1 MEKYDVKFKKKYG
14 QNFLRNIS
22 VVERIVNV
30 SEIGDN
36 DLVIEVG
43 PGGAIMTRELS
54 KRAGNVLAYEIDE
67 DLKEELSK
75 RLDGCSNVDVL
86 FKDFLEADLVSDV
99 KNYSYD
105 KLFFVSNV
113 PYYITTPILMK
124 IIESN
129 LSFSKIVMMVQ
140 KEVGERFT
148 SIVGKKEY
156 GALTVLLRYY
166 FETKKEFLVSRE
178 EFIPKPNV
186 DSVVVSFKPRKDK
199 ENLISEEFFQQLVHD
214 SFQFK
219 RKTLR
224 NNLKKYDLNIVSKVL
239 EKYNLDLN
247 VRAEQL
253 EYNIFVDLANNLYK

>member
-54 KRAGNVLAYEIDE
+54 KRAGNVLTYEIDE

-86 FKDFLEADLVSDV
+86 FKDFLDADLVSDV

-140 KEVGERFT
+140 KEVGDRFST
-148 SIVGKKEY
+148 KPGSKEY
-156 GALTVLLRYY
+156 GSITVLLNY
-166 FETKKEFLVSRE
+166 FFDVKKEFLVSRNQ
-178 EFIPKPNV
+178 FIPVPNV
-186 DSVVVSFKPRKDK
+186 DSVIVSFTEKSNKKYLKDF
-199 ENLISEEFFQQLVHD
+199 LFFQKIVRD
-214 SFQFK
+214 SFQYK
-219 RKTLR
+219 RKTIK
-224 NNLKKYDLNIVSKVL
+224 NNLRSYDLKIVSDVL
-239 EKYNLDLN
+239 SKYGYDLS
-247 VRAEQL
+247 VRAENLQL
-253 EYNIFVDLANNLYK
+253 DVFVDLANELI

>member
-54 KRAGNVLAYEIDE
+54 KIAGNVLAYEIDE

-140 KEVGERFT
+140 KEVGDRFST
-148 SIVGKKEY
+148 KPGSKEY
-156 GALTVLLRYY
+156 GSITVLLNY
-166 FETKKEFLVSRE
+166 FFDVKKEFLVSRNQ
-178 EFIPKPNV
+178 FIPVPNV
-186 DSVVVSFKPRKDK
+186 DSVIVSFTEKSNKKYLKDF
-199 ENLISEEFFQQLVHD
+199 LFFQKIVRD
-214 SFQFK
+214 SFQYK
-219 RKTLR
+219 RKTIK
-224 NNLKKYDLNIVSKVL
+224 NNLRSYDLKIVSDVL
-239 EKYNLDLN
+239 SKYGYDLS
-247 VRAEQL
+247 VRAENLQL
-253 EYNIFVDLANNLYK
+253 DVFVDLANELI

>member
-1 MEKYDVKFKKKYG
+1 MDEKFQFKKKFG
-14 QNFLRNIS
+14 QNFLKNER
-22 VVERIVNV
+22 VLTRIVNV
-30 SEIGDN
+30 ADIKDES
-36 DLVIEVG
+36 LTIEVG
-43 PGGAIMTRELS
+43 PGSGALTKYLKE
-54 KRAGNVLAYEIDE
+54 KGQVLCYEIDKTLEDILMRDFGEDSNVSIYFGDFLKQDIKE
-67 DLKEELSK
+67 DLKKFTYKHL
-75 RLDGCSNVDVL
+75 
-86 FKDFLEADLVSDV
+86 
-99 KNYSYD
+99 Y
-105 KLFFVSNV
+105 FVSNV
-113 PYYITTPILMK
+113 PYYITTPILFK
-124 IIESN
+124 LINSG
-129 LSFSKIVMMVQ
+129 FYFDKIVMMVQ

-166 FETKKEFLVSRE
+166 FDTKKEFLVSRE

-199 ENLISEEFFQQLVHD
+199 ENLVNEEFFRQLVHD

-224 NNLKKYDLNIVSKVL
+224 NNLKKYDLNIVSQVL
-239 EKYNLDLN
+239 EKYNLDLS

>member
-86 FKDFLEADLVSDV
+86 FKDFLDADLVSDV

-124 IIESN
+124 IIQSN

-140 KEVGERFT
+140 KEVGDRFST
-148 SIVGKKEY
+148 KPGSKEY
-156 GALTVLLRYY
+156 GSITVLLNY
-166 FETKKEFLVSRE
+166 FFDVKKEFLVSRNQ
-178 EFIPKPNV
+178 FIPVPNV
-186 DSVVVSFKPRKDK
+186 DSVIVSFTEKSNKKYLKDF
-199 ENLISEEFFQQLVHD
+199 LFFQKIVRD
-214 SFQFK
+214 SFQYK
-219 RKTLR
+219 RKTIK
-224 NNLKKYDLNIVSKVL
+224 NNLRSYDLKIVSDVL
-239 EKYNLDLN
+239 SKYGYDLS
-247 VRAEQL
+247 VRAENLQL
-253 EYNIFVDLANNLYK
+253 DVFVDLANELI

>member
-14 QNFLRNIS
+14 QNFLKNIS

-86 FKDFLEADLVSDV
+86 FKDFLDADLVSDV

-124 IIESN
+124 IIQSN

-140 KEVGERFT
+140 KEVGDRFST
-148 SIVGKKEY
+148 KPGSKEY
-156 GALTVLLRYY
+156 GSITVLLNY
-166 FETKKEFLVSRE
+166 FFDVKKEFLVLRNQ
-178 EFIPKPNV
+178 FIPVPNV
-186 DSVVVSFKPRKDK
+186 DSVIVSFTEKSNKKYLKDF
-199 ENLISEEFFQQLVHD
+199 LFFQKIVRD
-214 SFQFK
+214 SFQYK
-219 RKTLR
+219 RKTIK
-224 NNLKKYDLNIVSKVL
+224 NNLRSYDLKIVSDVL
-239 EKYNLDLN
+239 SKYGYDLS
-247 VRAEQL
+247 VRAENLQL
-253 EYNIFVDLANNLYK
+253 DVFVDLANELI